1 MTNLVVEG
9 SSVLH
14 SCGDLFMFY
23 KKCMVQCAQL
33 STAAEPMLALQNI
46 FRKHLREYAS
56 KILLANMPKSTAAG
70 SQGALASMTS
80 LTKDLKDFSTQ
91 GLIQNFQSLL
101 REGDT
106 VRISPDERVFLCSV
120 VVTSEYIIG
129 MTEVIFCI
137 DFRTN

>member
-1 MTNLVVEG
+1 
-9 SSVLH
+9 
-14 SCGDLFMFY
+14 MFY

-56 KILLANMPKSTAAG
+56 KVLLANLPKSGSAAAG
-70 SQGALASMTS
+70 GQGALASMTS
-80 LTKDLKDFSTQ
+80 LTKDLKDFKDFSTQ

-106 VRISPDERVFLCSV
+106 VKVSPGL
-120 VVTSEYIIG
+120 VTELNSILLAFYNQ
-129 MTEVIFCI
+129 
-137 DFRTN
+137 RSL